1 MFESEFD
8 SPREEGF
15 DISPRFRRTLE
26 DRVLRLEAD
35 ADHDEAQIQFLHSS
49 DHIRRQRRL
58 VAAERAEVLRLR
70 IFLDRACTRNR
81 EPWIVERDR

>member
-15 DISPRFRRTLE
+15 DISPRFRQTLE
-26 DRVLRLEAD
+26 DRVLRLETD
-35 ADHDEAQIQFLHSS
+35 ADHDEAQIPFLYNR

-58 VAAERAEVLRLR
+58 VAAERAEALRLR
-70 IFLDRACTRNR
+70 IFLDNARTRAQ
-81 EPWIVERDR
+81 EPGIVKRDR